1 MNLSRSV
8 FLIIFFIA
16 SGLQSQTKLDLQNQ
30 KKQIENDIRKIEIK
44 LSKSLKQKGL
54 IISNAED
61 VNYKIKLQQNLI
73 NNINTQLNLILSEI
87 EDNEQQLS
95 DLKNREISLKNELS
109 KMLLV
114 GYKKKSSLNKIMYI
128 FSSSSF
134 FQAYKRIQYF
144 KQYANFQNKTISKI
158 INTSSEITNVIIKL
172 DSQKLNKETLIDENE
187 LIKKNLSKEF
197 KSLNYLL
204 SQVNNSQK
212 KYASEINKKQRLSKE
227 IDKQIQKLITQ
238 ALANS
243 RKQKDGFALT
253 EEAKLISK
261 NFNANK
267 GKLPSPVSR
276 GNVILGFGKQP
287 HPIVKTTTIQ
297 SNGVRIRTSS
307 DIKARSIFDGIV
319 YSIIVSKNNTHTILI
334 QHGNFFTVYK
344 NLSEI
349 FVSKGD
355 KLSTKDPIGKI
366 ATDPLNGQTVLSFS
380 IFNNGVPQNP
390 KLWIYKM

>member
-1 MNLSRSV
+1 MNLSRLV

-73 NNINTQLNLILSEI
+73 NNINTQLNLILSDI

-187 LIKKNLSKEF
+187 LIKKNLSNEF
-197 KSLNYLL
+197 KSLNNLL
-204 SQVNNSQK
+204 SRVNNSQK

-349 FVSKGD
+349 YVSKGD
-355 KLSTKDPIGKI
+355 KLFTKDPIGKI
-366 ATDPLNGQTVLSFS
+366 ATDPINGQTVLSFS

>member
-1 MNLSRSV
+1 MNLSRLV

-73 NNINTQLNLILSEI
+73 NNINTQLNLILSDI

-158 INTSSEITNVIIKL
+158 KTTSSEITNVIIKL

-276 GNVILGFGKQP
+276 GNVILRFGKQP

-349 FVSKGD
+349 YVSKGD
-355 KLSTKDPIGKI
+355 KLFTKDPIGKI
-366 ATDPLNGQTVLSFS
+366 ATDPINGQTVLSFS